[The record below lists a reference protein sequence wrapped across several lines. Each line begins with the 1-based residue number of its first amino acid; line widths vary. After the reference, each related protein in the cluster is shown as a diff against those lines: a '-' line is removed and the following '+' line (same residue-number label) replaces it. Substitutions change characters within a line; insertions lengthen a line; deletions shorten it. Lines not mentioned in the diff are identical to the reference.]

1 MLPPRKLLQFYLLH
15 FLSEALHASIR
26 GLKKSQRA
34 TAWKTDAFPAESHG
48 CQCCLKNRTQR
59 LLPSLLFQDFHLGLT
74 TEGFFQEQE
83 PCSQSLSY
91 LATFRVCLC
100 CSQRGLTWDR
110 GISLLL
116 TRVPC
121 LERLLPCVC
130 LTEMTL
136 SEKKKKKKL
145 LNSLFS
151 NSLPA
156 PEASPRF
163 RGQGAAGG
171 GRGAPGPPPP
181 PRTGA
186 ALVSGFSRRQ
196 QVAASGRARC
206 VPGAGGWGA
215 VPVSGPRQ
223 ACGGGGWGRRRRVR
237 SGWRVGRGC
246 LLVVG
251 LLESDWL
258 LGIPCLIGGVT
269 SSSSS
274 PSVS

>member
-136 SEKKKKKKL
+136 SKKKKKKKL

-171 GRGAPGPPPP
+171 GGGAPGPPPP
-181 PRTGA
+181 PPHRGCACFGLLPPAAGRGLGA
-186 ALVSGFSRRQ
+186 SPVC
-196 QVAASGRARC
+196 ARC
-206 VPGAGGWGA
+206 WRVGRGAGVWSPAGG
-215 VPVSGPRQ
+215 
-223 ACGGGGWGRRRRVR
+223 GGGGWGRRRRVR

>member
-136 SEKKKKKKL
+136 SEKKKKKKAAKFL
-145 LNSLFS
+145 VLQFPSS
-151 NSLPA
+151 PGGIAPLPRA
-156 PEASPRF
+156 
-163 RGQGAAGG
+163 RGR
-171 GRGAPGPPPP
+171 RGWEGVHRDPPPP
-181 PRTGA
+181 PPHRGCACFGLLPPAAGRGLGA
-186 ALVSGFSRRQ
+186 SPVC
-196 QVAASGRARC
+196 ARC
-206 VPGAGGWGA
+206 
-215 VPVSGPRQ
+215 
-223 ACGGGGWGRRRRVR
+223 
-237 SGWRVGRGC
+237 WRVGRGAG
-246 LLVVG
+246 VWSPAGVG
-251 LLESDWL
+251 GGGAGVAAGGCAAAGALEGAVCSL
-258 LGIPCLIGGVT
+258 
-269 SSSSS
+269 
-274 PSVS
+274 

>member
-136 SEKKKKKKL
+136 SEKKKKKKAAKFL
-145 LNSLFS
+145 VLQFPSS
-151 NSLPA
+151 PGGIAPLPRA
-156 PEASPRF
+156 
-163 RGQGAAGG
+163 RGRRGWGG
-171 GRGAPGPPPP
+171 GAPGPPPP
-181 PRTGA
+181 PAPGLRLFRASPAGSRSRPRGEPGVCPVLAGGA
-186 ALVSGFSRRQ
+186 RCRCLVPGRRVGGGAG
-196 QVAASGRARC
+196 VAAGGCAAA
-206 VPGAGGWGA
+206 GALEGA
-215 VPVSGPRQ
+215 VCS
-223 ACGGGGWGRRRRVR
+223 
-237 SGWRVGRGC
+237 
-246 LLVVG
+246 L
-251 LLESDWL
+251 
-258 LGIPCLIGGVT
+258 
-269 SSSSS
+269 
-274 PSVS
+274 

>member
-1 MLPPRKLLQFYLLH
+1 MQSVPKLLSNL
-15 FLSEALHASIR
+15 
-26 GLKKSQRA
+26 
-34 TAWKTDAFPAESHG
+34 
-48 CQCCLKNRTQR
+48 
-59 LLPSLLFQDFHLGLT
+59 
-74 TEGFFQEQE
+74 
-83 PCSQSLSY
+83 QSLS
-91 LATFRVCLC
+91 LLQPARADLGPGHLPLVNAGSLPGASVTLCLPY
-100 CSQRGLTWDR
+100 RDDTKR
-110 GISLLL
+110 K
-116 TRVPC
+116 
-121 LERLLPCVC
+121 
-130 LTEMTL
+130 
-136 SEKKKKKKL
+136 KKKKKKL